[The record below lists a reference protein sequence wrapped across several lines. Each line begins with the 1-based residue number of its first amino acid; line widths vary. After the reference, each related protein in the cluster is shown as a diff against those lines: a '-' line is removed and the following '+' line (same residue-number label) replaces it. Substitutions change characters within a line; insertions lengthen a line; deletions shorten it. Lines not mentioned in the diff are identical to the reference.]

1 VRGLALS
8 DSLVAL
14 AIVGPLFVVMLSHGA
29 DHVETICDAR
39 IVLIEIAAS
48 KEINCIVRVQLVL
61 TNLLVRAIIHPWCKR
76 RLPRVMY

>member
-1 VRGLALS
+1 VRGLTLS
-8 DSLVAL
+8 YSLVPL
-14 AIVGPLFVVMLSHGA
+14 AIVGLSCVVILSHGA
-29 DHVETICDAR
+29 DHVETICDER
-39 IVLIEIAAS
+39 ITLIEIAAS